1 MTNLRGL
8 IACLVFLLVVGCSQ
22 FAAIEKTVCDDMAK
36 LPVSVTTTLDAANP
50 HSALGVLWADAKSG
64 CANGAPT
71 VGVSK
76 TWTAV
81 VWGMLKAVAPTV
93 VPWLIGLL

>member
-1 MTNLRGL
+1 MKHFHMF
-8 IACLVFLLVVGCSQ
+8 IAAAALFAVASCTQ
-22 FAAIEKTVCDDMAK
+22 FTAAEKTVCDDIAK
-36 LPVSVTTTLDAANP
+36 LPVSVTSTLEAADP
-50 HSALGVLWADAKSG
+50 HSALGVLWADAKAG

-71 VGVSK
+71 IGISQ

-93 VPWLIGLL
+93 IPWLIGLL